1 MIRRVPVIF
10 VLLLLAADLSA
21 ADADS
26 TPGLLQ
32 KAQTLAWAQHFGEA
46 ASIYGDILR
55 IDPESHDAI
64 LGLARVRLWQGRYR
78 EARSLFGRLTGEVDA
93 AEGAATAA
101 YWSGD
106 YRTAARE
113 LRGIVAAHPERDS
126 ARRSLNELH
135 AASAPLAHLE
145 VGLVDDD
152 QPFRAARSEARVSA
166 FSDPLTRWDVSA
178 GAYDLRHDAGGRHR
192 APFAVLQNETVYPS
206 LRLTTTVS
214 LGAIRTPDSKTHAI
228 GGVSA
233 GVRIAPHDSITVGF
247 SRREIL
253 SNATHLY
260 PQAGITSVRWQHS
273 APWLA
278 SIGIDHHRFS
288 DHNSAIGADGY
299 ALLPVVT
306 RGRWTLWTGAS
317 ALIRDT
323 RESRFYVT
331 GITSTRDASG
341 DFFHYS
347 YRAAYD
353 PYWTPHDLA
362 EGRLIVAIEG
372 RIASGIKWKLQADG
386 GRAGDRAIVFWPDRG
401 QSPFPERAGSAK
413 FDRTY
418 NPWRLRFTSSTP
430 VARDM
435 TFEFAYEHSVSAF
448 YRANSFHAALA
459 RRL

>member
-10 VLLLLAADLSA
+10 VLLLLTADLSA

-135 AASAPLAHLE
+135 AASAPLAHIDG
-145 VGLVDDD
+145 GLVDDD

-178 GAYDLRHDAGGRHR
+178 GAYDLRHDAGGGHR

-228 GGVSA
+228 GGASA

-306 RGRWTLWTGAS
+306 RGRWTLRTGAS

-331 GITSTRDASG
+331 
-341 DFFHYS
+341 
-347 YRAAYD
+347 
-353 PYWTPHDLA
+353 
-362 EGRLIVAIEG
+362 
-372 RIASGIKWKLQADG
+372 
-386 GRAGDRAIVFWPDRG
+386 
-401 QSPFPERAGSAK
+401 
-413 FDRTY
+413 
-418 NPWRLRFTSSTP
+418 
-430 VARDM
+430 
-435 TFEFAYEHSVSAF
+435 
-448 YRANSFHAALA
+448 
-459 RRL
+459 